1 MDDSVDDTT
10 EPTTGNVTAAVPL
23 AKPTKKS
30 FGFLDEEAFRDL
42 KSPLI
47 GRFLK
52 DHIERIEEENAD
64 LKSYQR
70 KYYEIKS
77 QIDAERATKKL
88 TRFTVALSSTM
99 LTIGGLGIG
108 AAKDLWGSGPY
119 GPIIAASSVVLV
131 VGSFFIKVK
140 DA

>member
-10 EPTTGNVTAAVPL
+10 EPTTGKVVAAAPV

-30 FGFLDEEAFRDL
+30 FGFLDEDGFRDL
-42 KSPLI
+42 RSPLV

-52 DHIERIEEENAD
+52 DHIERIEEEIIE
-64 LKSYQR
+64 LKPYQ
-70 KYYEIKS
+70 KMYFEVKS
-77 QIDAERATKKL
+77 QIDSDRANKKL
-88 TRFTVALSSTM
+88 TQFAVALSSIM
-99 LTIGGLGIG
+99 LTAGGLGIG
-108 AAKDLWGSGPY
+108 MAKDLWGTGPY
-119 GPIIAASSVVLV
+119 GPIIAASSVMLV